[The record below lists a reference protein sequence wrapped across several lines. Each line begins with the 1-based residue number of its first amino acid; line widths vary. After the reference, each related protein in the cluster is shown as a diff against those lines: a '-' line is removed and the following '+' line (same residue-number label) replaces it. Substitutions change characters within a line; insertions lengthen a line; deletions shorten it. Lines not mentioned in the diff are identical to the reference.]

1 MNYRLIND
9 KVRANAVEAVRNAP
23 DGYVVSIGPEKR
35 NLDQNSK
42 LWSILNQIADVV
54 TYNGLKLSAEDFK
67 ILFLD
72 ALHRETR
79 LVPNIDSN
87 GFVALGRSSSSL
99 TKAEFAD
106 LITIAVAWADQN
118 GVKLT
123 EIRRGE

>member
-1 MNYRLIND
+1 MNYRLVSD

-35 NLDQNSK
+35 NLDQNAK

-79 LVPNIDSN
+79 FGAEHRLEWLR
-87 GFVALGRSSSSL
+87 GARALQLQPDESGICGP
-99 TKAEFAD
+99 D
-106 LITIAVAWADQN
+106 HN
-118 GVKLT
+118 C
-123 EIRRGE
+123 RRVG